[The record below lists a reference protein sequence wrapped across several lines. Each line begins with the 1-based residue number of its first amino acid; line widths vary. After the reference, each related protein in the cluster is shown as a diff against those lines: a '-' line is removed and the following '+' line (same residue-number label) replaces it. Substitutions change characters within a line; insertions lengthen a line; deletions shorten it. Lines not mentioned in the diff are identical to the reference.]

1 MAELF
6 QIEIAILDLIPVMNF
21 LLCTI
26 LYNSRYQVKVM
37 QCKSVSIKEQLL
49 PCHGLMAV
57 LFAIK
62 KNNSSQYMDF

>member
-37 QCKSVSIKEQLL
+37 QCQSVSIKEQLL
-49 PCHGLMAV
+49 PCHGL
-57 LFAIK
+57 INGSY
-62 KNNSSQYMDF
+62 NNYCLL